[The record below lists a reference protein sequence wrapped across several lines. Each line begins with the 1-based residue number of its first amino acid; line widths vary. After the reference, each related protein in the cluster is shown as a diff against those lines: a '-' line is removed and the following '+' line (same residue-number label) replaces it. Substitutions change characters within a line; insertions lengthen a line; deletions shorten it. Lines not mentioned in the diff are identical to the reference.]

1 MTECCLDVGD
11 GINRYIKQ
19 LFYLLHSILQQIVFC
34 AFAANRCAEETFSDS
49 REAVNQQAEHILDYY
64 GNCILRL
71 AYSYLHNTSD
81 AEEVLQD
88 TLIQFLKTA
97 PVFENENHEKAWL
110 LRVAANISKNKIKY
124 NNLRKT
130 DELNDTLIAEQRE
143 DLSFVWD
150 AVKELPE
157 KYREV
162 IHLFYYEEYSAV
174 QIAKI
179 LGKNEVTIRSHLHR
193 GRTMLKQVLKE
204 AYDFE

>member
-1 MTECCLDVGD
+1 M
-11 GINRYIKQ
+11 
-19 LFYLLHSILQQIVFC
+19 LHTILQQIFFY
-34 AFAANRCAEETFSDS
+34 AFAENRCAEKTFSDS
-49 REAVNQQAEHILDYY
+49 REAVNLQAEHILNYY

-88 TLIQFLKTA
+88 TLIQFLKTG
-97 PVFENENHEKAWL
+97 PVFENGNHEKAWL
-110 LRVAANISKNKIKY
+110 LRVAANISKNKIEY
-124 NNLRKT
+124 NTLRKT
-130 DELNDTLIAEQRE
+130 DELNDTLVAEQRE
-143 DLSFVWD
+143 DLSFVWE
-150 AVKELPE
+150 AVKRLPE

-162 IHLFYYEEYSAV
+162 IHLFYYEGYTAV

-179 LGKNEVTIRSHLHR
+179 LGKNEATIRSHLHR

>member
-1 MTECCLDVGD
+1 M
-11 GINRYIKQ
+11 
-19 LFYLLHSILQQIVFC
+19 
-34 AFAANRCAEETFSDS
+34 
-49 REAVNQQAEHILDYY
+49 
-64 GNCILRL
+64 
-71 AYSYLHNTSD
+71 
-81 AEEVLQD
+81 
-88 TLIQFLKTA
+88 IQFLKTA
-97 PVFENENHEKAWL
+97 PVFENKNHEKAWL

-162 IHLFYYEEYSAV
+162 IHLFYYEGYSAV